1 MRTLSF
7 IAACWSAAM
16 AEQLPFMPTTQYLTP
31 ADMDYDLWKAIDNI
45 RWDTLD
51 YKQNKPVVD
60 ETKQPD

>member
-1 MRTLSF
+1 
-7 IAACWSAAM
+7 M